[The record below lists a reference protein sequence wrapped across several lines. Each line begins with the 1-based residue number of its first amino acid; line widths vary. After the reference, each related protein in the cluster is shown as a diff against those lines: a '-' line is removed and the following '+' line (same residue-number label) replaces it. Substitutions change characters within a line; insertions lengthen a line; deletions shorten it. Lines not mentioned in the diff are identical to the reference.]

1 MTSIAED
8 TNGVLAREIYRNV
21 RDQKK
26 INLIGRRS
34 KLELE
39 KNQLLF

>member
-1 MTSIAED
+1 MTSIAKD
-8 TNGVLAREIYRNV
+8 TNGVPAREIYRNV